1 MEAIKIQL
9 SGLWVALMFT
19 YLLGDVL
26 RIFAGDFEPGK
37 MSGAEVTQAM
47 WMVAAA
53 MMLIPIVM
61 VVLCLTLDR
70 PVSRWANI
78 ALAAVLF
85 VFNTVGLP
93 GYPGL
98 YDKFLIA
105 VGLVIN
111 LVTIWFAWRWV

>member
-1 MEAIKIQL
+1 MKITL

-37 MSGAEVTQAM
+37 MSGTEATQAM
-47 WMVAAA
+47 WIAAA
-53 MMLIPIVM
+53 SIMLIPIAM
-61 VVLCLTLDR
+61 VVLSLVLER
-70 PVSRWANI
+70 PAGRWANI
-78 ALAAVLF
+78 ILAALLL
-85 VFNTVGLP
+85 VFNAVGLP

-111 LVTIWFAWRWV
+111 LITIWFAWRWI